1 MAAAIGAGRGRFSA
15 TAARWPAALA
25 NVVPIGPR
33 LPQEATLQTLN
44 VPADVAPVLAE
55 VRAYANRLRQFHQR
69 PVTTMIV
76 IAIAAIVDVIAG
88 GRLRLPWVIVGFTI
102 GLSAFDSFGRGLW
115 LERDE
120 QERSLRAAL
129 ALQPSC

>member
-1 MAAAIGAGRGRFSA
+1 M
-15 TAARWPAALA
+15 
-25 NVVPIGPR
+25 
-33 LPQEATLQTLN
+33 ETLN
-44 VPADVAPVLAE
+44 VPADVSPELAE
-55 VRAYANRLRQFHQR
+55 ARAYVNRLRQFHQR
-69 PVTTMIV
+69 PATAMLV

-88 GRLRLPWVIVGFTI
+88 GRLWFPWVIVGFAI

-129 ALQPSC
+129 ALQRSC